1 MLTEEYL
8 KENLITSYF
17 VDSERKNI
25 EMLTTTDDKQ
35 KVFTTVLPYEE
46 NHPQY
51 IALTKFMDIDKI
63 HEATFGKKR
72 KEREA
77 FEESVMRIAK
87 KEGLVFDS
95 DKIDSKFFPKL
106 CQAIFEDVDN
116 ADHLFAL
123 KLALFDVVKIRDSKN
138 AKAKKTLRQAKNKI
152 DVFQAAMDCL
162 GKK

>member
-87 KEGLVFDS
+87 NEGLVFDS
-95 DKIDSKFFPKL
+95 DKINSKFFPKL

-116 ADHLFAL
+116 VDHLFAL

>member
-25 EMLTTTDDKQ
+25 EMLTTTNDKQ
-35 KVFTTVLPYEE
+35 KVFTTVLHYEE

-63 HEATFGKKR
+63 HEATYEKKR
-72 KEREA
+72 KERKA

-116 ADHLFAL
+116 VDHLFAL
-123 KLALFDVVKIRDSKN
+123 KLALFEVVKIRDSKN
-138 AKAKKTLRQAKNKI
+138 TKAKKTLRQAKNKI